1 MSLLISAQEYHA
13 SRIDP
18 GPIPST
24 FEEFMERRLVY
35 SGFHVFAK
43 FIGLAMD
50 FRAPDESM
58 SMIEDVTRPL
68 ERAMALCNDYF
79 SWPKDKEHFQQGKG
93 ANTVAFLQQV
103 EGISEEE
110 ALESIKRQIIAL
122 EESHNSALEHLMNA
136 STLSPDLQSYLSTF
150 RLAAGGLHFFTSTSD
165 RYLPPG
171 SAIAQPI
178 GSVSRSSMIC
188 GVLFIVTGVIFL
200 FFYLC
205 RSNSLA
211 SLHFAWLDSLL

>member
-1 MSLLISAQEYHA
+1 MLKPHS
-13 SRIDP
+13 
-18 GPIPST
+18 
-24 FEEFMERRLVY
+24 
-35 SGFHVFAK
+35 VFAK

-58 SMIEDVTRPL
+58 SMIEEVTRPL

-93 ANTVAFLQQV
+93 ANAVAFLQQV

-122 EESHNSALEHLMNA
+122 EESHNSALERLMNA
-136 STLSPDLQSYLSTF
+136 RTLSPDMQSYLITF

-165 RYLPPG
+165 RYLAPG
-171 SAIAQPI
+171 SAIAPPLH
-178 GSVSRSSMIC
+178 SAPRSSIVC
-188 GVLFIVTGVIFL
+188 GVLFIIGIIFL
-200 FFYLC
+200 FFYL
-205 RSNSLA
+205 
-211 SLHFAWLDSLL
+211 

>member
-50 FRAPDESM
+50 FRAPDEFM

-68 ERAMALCNDYF
+68 ERSMALSNDYF

-110 ALESIKRQIIAL
+110 ALESIKRQTIAL
-122 EESHNSALEHLMNA
+122 EESHNSALERLMNA
-136 STLSPDLQSYLSTF
+136 SIFHQAVQLRNPLV
-150 RLAAGGLHFFTSTSD
+150 
-165 RYLPPG
+165 RYPE
-171 SAIAQPI
+171 
-178 GSVSRSSMIC
+178 
-188 GVLFIVTGVIFL
+188 VL
-200 FFYLC
+200 
-205 RSNSLA
+205 
-211 SLHFAWLDSLL
+211 